1 MEVRI
6 ALSPKTARTSIPSSR
21 HRPRILALQAL
32 YEFDT
37 TDHSIDRILDVLFT
51 QRPRSSSGEDF
62 IRGLIYG
69 IIENRD
75 YIDQVIAELAPSWPV
90 SQLAPIDRCIL
101 RLAIYEVSVTHD
113 TPPKAAINEAVELCK
128 DFVDDTSHG
137 ITNSVLQKVFDQIDS
152 EREAK
157 SNKSEEESK
166 NQEVTI

>member
-6 ALSPKTARTSIPSSR
+6 ALSPNTARTNIPSSR
-21 HRPRILALQAL
+21 HRARILALQAL

-37 TDHSIDRILDVLFT
+37 TDHPIDRILDVLFT

-113 TPPKAAINEAVELCK
+113 TPPKAAINEAVEL
-128 DFVDDTSHG
+128 
-137 ITNSVLQKVFDQIDS
+137 
-152 EREAK
+152 AK
-157 SNKSEEESK
+157 SFGAESSHK
-166 NQEVTI
+166 FINGVLGSVMSAAGS